1 MLPKTIDNTYRGQ
14 KAALWILG
22 LLALM
27 KLVIGINS
35 IINGDVVM
43 AGADGI
49 PLATY
54 PASAAQ
60 TLVALWA
67 LLGLSH
73 LVTSLLCVLVLIR
86 YRSLT
91 AFMLVLLLFQNLGG
105 RVILYYIPLVR
116 TGAPPASTIN
126 LIHLTLMIAGLALSL
141 WRRRSYATTSL

>member
-1 MLPKTIDNTYRGQ
+1 MLPKSIDNTYRGQ
-14 KAALWILG
+14 RVALGILG

-43 AGADGI
+43 ASADGI

-54 PASAAQ
+54 PATAAQ

-67 LLGLSH
+67 LLGLTH
-73 LVTSLLCVLVLIR
+73 VVTSLLCVLVLTR
-86 YRSLT
+86 YRSMT
-91 AFMLVLLLFQNLGG
+91 AFMFVLLLFQHLTG
-105 RVILYYIPLVR
+105 RVILYYIPIAR
-116 TGAPPASTIN
+116 TGAPPASAIN

-141 WRRRSYATTSL
+141 WRVTKD

>member
-1 MLPKTIDNTYRGQ
+1 MLDRVLPRSIDNTYRGQ
-14 KAALWILG
+14 KVAQWILG

-43 AGADGI
+43 ASADGI

-54 PASAAQ
+54 PATAAQ
-60 TLVALWA
+60 TLLALWA

-73 LVTSLLCVLVLIR
+73 IVTSLLCVLALIR
-86 YRSLT
+86 YRSMT
-91 AFMLVLLLFQNLGG
+91 AFLFALLLFQHLAG

-116 TGAPPASTIN
+116 TGVPPASAIN

-141 WRRRSYATTSL
+141 WRRR